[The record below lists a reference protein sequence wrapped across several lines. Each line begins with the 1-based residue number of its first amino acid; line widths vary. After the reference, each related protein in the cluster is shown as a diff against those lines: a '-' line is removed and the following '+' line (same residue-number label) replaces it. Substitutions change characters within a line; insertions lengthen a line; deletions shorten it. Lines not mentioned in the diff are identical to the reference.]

1 MNVRHRPH
9 NPSLPCTES
18 DPNMP
23 TLATAAIKCLELPF
37 NKFFIHSDTSVYQ
50 INFSQV
56 SLIDSWIVV
65 S

>member
-9 NPSLPCTES
+9 NPSLPCTKS
-18 DPNMP
+18 DPNVS
-23 TLATAAIKCLELPF
+23 TFATATNKSLELPF
-37 NKFFIHSDTSVYQ
+37 NKFFIRSDTSVYQ

>member
-9 NPSLPCTES
+9 NLSLLCTKS

-23 TLATAAIKCLELPF
+23 TFANATNKSLELPF
-37 NKFFIHSDTSVYQ
+37 NKFFIHNDTSVYQ

>member
-1 MNVRHRPH
+1 MNVRHRPY
-9 NPSLPCTES
+9 NLSLLCTKP
-18 DPNMP
+18 DQNVP
-23 TLATAAIKCLELPF
+23 TSATATNKSLELPF
-37 NKFFIHSDTSVYQ
+37 NKFFIHNDTSVYQ